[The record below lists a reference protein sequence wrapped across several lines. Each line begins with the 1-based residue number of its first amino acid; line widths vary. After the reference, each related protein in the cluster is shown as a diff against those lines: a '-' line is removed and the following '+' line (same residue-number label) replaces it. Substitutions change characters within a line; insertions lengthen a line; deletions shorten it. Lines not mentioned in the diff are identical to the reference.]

1 MSETDRKQIVDILRQ
16 LDGLR
21 RLLKEL
27 LDRGK

>member
-1 MSETDRKQIVDILRQ
+1 MSEADRKQIIDILRQ

-27 LDRGK
+27 LDK